1 MTFTPTTE
9 QLNIV
14 EAALTGQ
21 NLAISAFAGAAKT
34 TSCQLIAKAV
44 RKPSLYIAFNK
55 SIATEASEKF
65 PPHVE
70 CRTLHSLAYET
81 IIKPNPKL
89 RKQLQPYLNYKEVDS
104 FFQERFAAVSID
116 TIFMILD
123 CLKEW
128 CQSAYTQ
135 IDKFAYDFFVETMA
149 KAKNGESRFS
159 YKNYTESDANE
170 FVILVMQIWLE
181 QKECRMTITH
191 DTYLKLYHLKKP
203 NMIDR
208 FSTIYLDEA
217 QDSNDVTLDIVYNAE
232 KQGCQIIM
240 VGDPYQSIYEWRGA
254 INAFDTVPADF
265 KKLYLT
271 QSFRFPQSIAD
282 KANVLLDKLGCEKQ
296 IEGKGQTLGEFD
308 EKPTILCRVN
318 ASIFNYCI
326 DACKQGQ
333 KVYIIGD
340 LSEFFSAL
348 MTANNIKYNGDKSK
362 RYNKQIAVY
371 KEWSEILKAAQF
383 QLEISKIVNFL
394 DRFPNIYEVIK
405 QVKEVIVSSPEEADL
420 ILATLHKS
428 KGLEWDTVVLC
439 DDVIPLKFKDMT
451 GENQQEEFLKELK
464 KDQLGN
470 LLYVGITRA
479 KQKLIMSSDLQNL
492 LGV

>member
-9 QLNIV
+9 QLVIV
-14 EAALTGQ
+14 EAAQTGQ

-44 RKPSLYIAFNK
+44 KKPSLYIAFNK

-65 PPHVE
+65 PSHVE

-128 CQSAYTQ
+128 CQSASEDVQ
-135 IDKFAYDFFVETMA
+135 EFAIAYVYNEQSKLD
-149 KAKNGESRFS
+149 SRF
-159 YKNYTESDANE
+159 KVGNYTEEDIVE
-170 FVILVMQIWLE
+170 FSNLVSQIWTE
-181 QKECRMTITH
+181 QVNARMTITH

-208 FSTIYLDEA
+208 FSIIYLDEA

-232 KQGCQIIM
+232 KQGCQIVM

-254 INAFDTVPADF
+254 VNAFDTVPSDF

-282 KANVLLDKLGCEKQ
+282 KANVLLGKLGCGKQ
-296 IEGKGQTLGEFD
+296 IEGKGQILKEFD

-326 DACKQGQ
+326 DAYNQGQ

-383 QLEISKIVNFL
+383 QFEMSKIVNYL
-394 DRFPNIYEVIK
+394 EYFPNIYEVIK

-428 KGLEWDTVVLC
+428 KGLEWDTVVIC

-479 KQKLIMSSDLQNL
+479 KQKLVMSSDLQNL